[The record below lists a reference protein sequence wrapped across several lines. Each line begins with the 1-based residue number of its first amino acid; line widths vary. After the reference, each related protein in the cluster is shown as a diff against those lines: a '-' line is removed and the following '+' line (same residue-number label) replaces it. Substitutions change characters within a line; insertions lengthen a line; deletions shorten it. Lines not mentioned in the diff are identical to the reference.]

1 MDDPIQ
7 TLALTLGAS
16 WASGINLYAAVL
28 VLGLAGATG
37 AVDLP
42 AGLAILS
49 DPLVLFAAGAMYLVE
64 FFADKV
70 PGVDSAWD
78 GLSTFVRIPA
88 GALMAMGAAGDLGP
102 GLDLAVGLLGGGV
115 AAATHAAKS
124 GTRVLINTSPEPF
137 TNWTAS
143 VAEDLGVLGGL
154 LLALQH
160 PAVFLALLALFF
172 MALIWLLPRIW
183 RGIRGLFRSIG
194 RWFGRDPGVG
204 HTGPDPAPSAGL
216 EQGRGLDARPGSAR
230 QGAPSG
236 AARGDAP
243 AAGQRPE
250 RTPAPSSG
258 TSRRGQ

>member
-7 TLALTLGAS
+7 ILALTLGAS

-42 AGLAILS
+42 AGLEILS
-49 DPLVLFAAGAMYLVE
+49 DPMVLFAAGAMYLVE

-172 MALIWLLPRIW
+172 VALIWLLPRIW
-183 RGIRGLFRSIG
+183 RGIRELFRSIG

-204 HTGPDPAPSAGL
+204 RTGPDPASSVGL
-216 EQGRGLDARPGSAR
+216 EQGRGHEALPAPGESV
-230 QGAPSG
+230 APLG
-236 AARGDAP
+236 AARGAAP
-243 AAGQRPE
+243 AKGQRPE
-250 RTPAPSSG
+250 VTPAPPNGSSR
-258 TSRRGQ
+258 SSE